1 MSWVTHLSIKSRLMF
16 IIIFALVCLLTAALY
31 YQLEEKDTLTDAR
44 KHEIKLLVQNA
55 RSMVAGY
62 HERSQMGEIDEE
74 TAKTEAMAILN
85 SLRYAQS
92 GYFMVLDTDGNM
104 INHPTDKRLNGKNV
118 VNLKDANGQSIIRDA
133 INKAQKN
140 EGGYTYY
147 VFPKPGSDV
156 AVPKITYSA
165 PFLPWGWVLNTGIYV
180 DDIDEIF
187 WENTQRSMLVFL
199 VIAIIMGSISFITVR
214 SIVNPIS
221 NMINLFSQVA
231 ETKDLT
237 IRMPMEGSRELCAL
251 SKAFNELIASF
262 HDSVDDVQNSA
273 NELLSHARMLTET
286 AENISDRSSQ
296 QHEATTSIAA
306 TVEQFSVSVDNL
318 SRNAD
323 EMRELAH
330 GAGEQSKAGSRTMN
344 ETVGQMQH
352 IAESVRD
359 SSEIIS
365 ELGTLSGNIQEIIN
379 VIQSVAEQTNL
390 LALNAAIE
398 AARAGDQGRGF
409 AVVADEVRQLAART
423 AESSGQISST
433 IGQIQ
438 GSTQNAMDN
447 MSAGVTKVDDG
458 LSKVNETDQLIR
470 NLQSSSSDLIH
481 IIDRVSTSL
490 SEQTNAS
497 NEMAGR
503 VSDIAKMAET
513 NRDMASQTRESV
525 KELNNLAE
533 HLEENTARFKLS

>member
-1 MSWVTHLSIKSRLMF
+1 MSWLTHLSIKRRLLF
-16 IIIFALVCLLTAALY
+16 IIAFALACLGATAGY
-31 YQLEEKDTLTDAR
+31 YQLGERETLTDAR
-44 KHEIKLLVQNA
+44 KHELKLLVMSA
-55 RSMVAGY
+55 HSMVQGLY
-62 HERSQMGEIDEE
+62 DRSVSGELDED
-74 TAKTEAMAILN
+74 TAKQEAMKILD

-92 GYFMVLDTDGNM
+92 GYFMLLDTDGNM
-104 INHPTDKRLNGKNV
+104 INHPTNAKLTGQNV
-118 VNLKDANGQSIIRDA
+118 MGLKDANGKSIIRDA
-133 INKAQKN
+133 INKGRQSN
-140 EGGYTYY
+140 GGYTYY
-147 VFPKPGSDV
+147 VFPKPGSD
-156 AVPKITYSA
+156 APVPKITYSRE
-165 PFLPWGWVLNTGIYV
+165 FEPWNWVLSTGVYV
-180 DDIDEIF
+180 DNIDETF
-187 WENTQRSMLVFL
+187 WENARRSLMVFF
-199 VIAIIMGSISFITVR
+199 VIAAIMGSISFITVR
-214 SIVNPIS
+214 SIVNPVN
-221 NMINLFSQVA
+221 NMISQFSRVA

-237 IRMPMEGSRELCAL
+237 VRMPVEGSRELCSLA
-251 SKAFNELIASF
+251 KAFNELIVSF
-262 HDSVDDVQNSA
+262 HESVDDVQNSST
-273 NELLSHARMLTET
+273 ELLTHVRMLTDA
-286 AENISDRSSQ
+286 AENISNSSNQ

-330 GAGEQSKAGSRTMN
+330 GAGEQSKAGSSTMN

-359 SSEIIS
+359 SSEIIA

-447 MSAGVTKVDDG
+447 MSTGVTKVDEG
-458 LSKVNETDQLIR
+458 LSKVNETDQVIR
-470 NLQSSSSDLIH
+470 NLQASSTDLIA
-481 IIDRVSTSL
+481 IIDRVSSSL

-503 VSDIAKMAET
+503 VTDIAKMAET
-513 NRDMASQTRESV
+513 NRDIASQTREAIRQ
-525 KELNNLAE
+525 LNDLAE
-533 HLEENTARFKLS
+533 HLEENTARFKLG